1 MTMTVIGWAQILI
14 FLAIIIAITPLF
26 GAHMLRVFNGERTF
40 LSPLLRPV
48 EIAIY
53 KVSGI
58 NERQEQHALVYTV
71 GMLLFQVGGFL
82 FCTF

>member
-26 GAHMLRVFNGERTF
+26 GAYMLRVFNGERTF